1 MDKYEYKI
9 RAEEIRALSSQKK
22 YAEAAKIA
30 DTIDWSRVKSV
41 MMLCTVSDVYNAN
54 RRYDDAKALLEM
66 ANERHPGGRMI
77 IYSLCELAIKMGD
90 VLGAIEYYKNF
101 VQIAPGDSGRFVL
114 QYKLYEAQDV
124 SLEERIG
131 VLEEMKKKE
140 YRERWAYELAY
151 LYHRVGLAT
160 KCVEECDEL
169 ILWFGEGKYVMK
181 AMELKLLHQP
191 LSPAQQQKFDVYMM
205 RKQGLNVPGDSKK
218 SAGTRGVAEQ
228 DIQVKAMDMGKY
240 NTLNLQKELAE
251 SMKEVLQNGQTLQNG
266 MSLQQYREQ
275 LYQEQQRLYGYGQD
289 QGYDQAQYGYDGTQ
303 PGYDG
308 SQYGYDPSQSG
319 YDAGQYGYDQ
329 SQSGYGQT
337 QYGYS
342 QSQSG
347 YDAGQYG
354 YDQSQLGY
362 DTGQYDYSQSQSGYD
377 AGQYGYGQSQSGYD
391 AGQYGYG
398 QSQSGY
404 DAGQYDHDPN
414 QSGYDAGQYGY
425 DPNQPGYDAGQ
436 YGYGPNQSGYDAGEY
451 GYGPN
456 QPGYDAGQYGY
467 GQSQSDYSQMQTG
480 YDVGQSEYAGN
491 QPGYGQTQYGYDQ
504 IQSGYDAG
512 QYGYDQNQP
521 DNGQEQYTY
530 GQMQPGY
537 DSEQYDYGDMQ
548 AGYGGSDQPNGTGT
562 EDGNGRR
569 KATDN
574 RAPEEILPNYDDGRR
589 KSPEAAVPYED
600 NGQAAY
606 ERGRRAYGS
615 MQVYES
621 LRPDYE
627 EKQQEYENRRP
638 VEQTNAREK
647 IKFVES
653 MRTADSREPE
663 EGMRAV
669 LPPQAE
675 RLPAQPASEERSDS
689 QQPVNGEGEEGKRSV
704 GESLSQEHSSVSDEK
719 QVEKQIT
726 GQMNI
731 EDVMKEWEKMK
742 QVNEEKRRRQLQDR
756 MQKETGTLLRDFD
769 TSSREGI
776 LEKLQKEEQIPVEK
790 RKQISDNV
798 ISAQTKIWAA
808 EEVNNALK
816 RAAKAEGSSSRIPS
830 EEAMTDTEA
839 FEEERTGGTEGT
851 EKRRHAPNSRSSEGR
866 HAETIDRR
874 SEENTREE
882 ASDRSE
888 RSRPVAADRQSER
901 IRREEQEV
909 HTERKS
915 PEADRSQPEANRWQ
929 DGSRPEIDRDVS
941 EQSGDK
947 SVYREKEDVHRGV
960 DRYEHEIEMPE
971 DNYRGTG
978 EKQPGAERHGQDVD
992 TLETI
997 RQRAERERGK
1007 GEHWEADRVP
1017 IRNGYRESDGTSAA
1031 NDRQEMGKAP
1041 EGDEFRE
1048 ADRTPKRNGR
1058 QEAGKTPVRDEI
1070 REVERVPARDGRLD
1084 VGEVSARDER
1094 WETDRMPARDG
1105 RLDVDGVSVRDE
1117 RREADR
1123 MPARDGRLDVDGVPV
1138 RDSHR
1143 EENGLP
1149 EEIYR
1154 QEAER
1159 RPVEWDSRMPEEM
1172 RPFKSRTLQGK
1183 IHGGNMPLDGVQE
1196 NIAEQSISRVN
1207 VQNEI
1212 PEGNMLRES
1221 GLGGVQEGIPEE
1233 NISRQNGQDGHKQEP
1248 EGRYRR
1254 MEAGEGREKNRGLS
1268 PEEKRMFSS
1277 FVPTKGAMKRM
1288 AAALDKLSLAAYTG
1302 NLIIT
1307 GDPGSDTL
1315 ELAKNVIKDL
1325 RAKDRNFS
1333 GKLAKMSGPALNS
1346 GKKDPSEFIEKL
1358 SGGAMIIERA
1368 GEISRDGMQE
1378 LLAALDQERWGILVI
1393 LIDTKRNIRT
1403 LETENPE
1410 MEPFFNA
1417 RFDIEA
1423 LDNGTLVAYGCQY
1436 AKMQEYAI
1444 DELGRLALHTCIEGM
1459 QTIDHVVTVKDVRQ
1473 IVNRAIDHA
1482 NKKTPKHFMDVIL
1495 AKRYDD
1501 DDMIILHEGDF
1512 MIE

>member
-218 SAGTRGVAEQ
+218 SAGTRGGAEQ

-354 YDQSQLGY
+354 YDQSQPGY
-362 DTGQYDYSQSQSGYD
+362 DTGQYGYSQSQSGYD

-391 AGQYGYG
+391 AGQYG
-398 QSQSGY
+398 Q
-404 DAGQYDHDPN
+404 DPN

-436 YGYGPNQSGYDAGEY
+436 YGYGPNQSSYDASQYGYGPNQSGYDAGEY

-456 QPGYDAGQYGY
+456 QPGYDAGQYDY

-504 IQSGYDAG
+504 IQSGDDAG

-530 GQMQPGY
+530 DQMQPGY

-548 AGYGGSDQPNGTGT
+548 AGYGGSDQPNGTGAG
-562 EDGNGRR
+562 DGKGWSEV
-569 KATDN
+569 TDN

-589 KSPEAAVPYED
+589 KSPAAAVPYED

-653 MRTADSREPE
+653 MRTVDGQEPE

-669 LPPQAE
+669 LPPQSE
-675 RLPAQPASEERSDS
+675 RLPAQPTSEERSDS
-689 QQPVNGEGEEGKRSV
+689 QQPVNGEEGKRSV

-742 QVNEEKRRRQLQDR
+742 QVNEEKRRRQLHDR

-790 RKQISDNV
+790 RKQVSDNV

-816 RAAKAEGSSSRIPS
+816 RAAKAEDSSSRIPS
-830 EEAMTDTEA
+830 EETMTDTEA
-839 FEEERTGGTEGT
+839 FEGERIGGT

-882 ASDRSE
+882 ANDRSE
-888 RSRPVAADRQSER
+888 RSRLVAADRQSEL

-909 HTERKS
+909 YTEKKS
-915 PEADRSQPEANRWQ
+915 PDADRSQLEADRRQ
-929 DGSRPEIDRDVS
+929 DGSRPESSRGVS
-941 EQSGDK
+941 EQNEDK
-947 SVYREKEDVHRGV
+947 SVYREKEDAHWGGN
-960 DRYEHEIEMPE
+960 RYEHEIEMPE

-978 EKQPGAERHGQDVD
+978 EKQPGSERRGRDAD
-992 TLETI
+992 TPETI
-997 RQRAERERGK
+997 LQRAERERGRGK
-1007 GEHWEADRVP
+1007 RWEADGMPV
-1017 IRNGYRESDGTSAA
+1017 RNGYRESDGTSAA
-1031 NDRQEMGKAP
+1031 NDRQEV
-1041 EGDEFRE
+1041 
-1048 ADRTPKRNGR
+1048 
-1058 QEAGKTPVRDEI
+1058 GKTPVRDEI
-1070 REVERVPARDGRLD
+1070 READRTPARNGRQEAGKTLVRDEIREAERAPAGDGRLD
-1084 VGEVSARDER
+1084 VDGASARDER

-1105 RLDVDGVSVRDE
+1105 RLDVDG
-1117 RREADR
+1117 A
-1123 MPARDGRLDVDGVPV
+1123 PV

-1154 QEAER
+1154 QEADRRLVER
-1159 RPVEWDSRMPEEM
+1159 DYRMPEEM
-1172 RPFKSRTLQGK
+1172 RPFKSRTLQGN
-1183 IHGGNMPLDGVQE
+1183 IYGGNMPPDGVQE
-1196 NIAEQSISRVN
+1196 NIAGESISRMN

-1212 PEGNMLRES
+1212 PEGNMLQES
-1221 GLGGVQEGIPEE
+1221 GLEEAQEGIPEE
-1233 NISRQNGQDGHKQEP
+1233 NTSRQNRQEGHKQEA

-1254 MEAGEGREKNRGLS
+1254 MEPGEGREKNRGLS
-1268 PEEKRMFSS
+1268 SEEKRMFSS
-1277 FVPTKGAMKRM
+1277 FVPTKGAMKRL

-1315 ELAKNVIKDL
+1315 ELAKNVIKDM